1 MTAPESGTAAPPA
14 RPFRRHGPA
23 DPVKILMHRHRS
35 LCERAVD
42 PLEIAAGLE
51 AHGVTD
57 RAAARFRHRDVF
69 SLAEE
74 LYARVPRADGPE
86 CRTPEEPADAAE
98 PDPEPPDPAPAPRS
112 RAARGAVQLLPGALA
127 LATVAAHVSVLAPTP
142 RLLAEVDAAG
152 LLLTVLA
159 LRLALRHGPLRLWR
173 GPGSR
178 AAVTAAFWTVAYAVL
193 GDWLLA
199 QLLSGGPDVPG
210 PPPRAAVA
218 TAVALAC
225 ALAPAAGC
233 AHWFAR
239 RARHR
244 VAASRGLAELASRVR
259 PLLVAA
265 TLLFLVA
272 ATALA
277 AGAHFLLGGTVGGTG
292 SPGGRWAVPAA
303 AALAVLLFLARL
315 LAVHGFP
322 AAAAAGLGS
331 AAALEAVALAL
342 VLTARLPGWAP
353 LGAPVEALVGS
364 AGPAAVPVAACTAAA
379 LGLLVHGLRALT
391 GACAHLPAA
400 RTDLRTPRSPW
411 GGAPMPP
418 PRIPRPPC
426 RGPHSPPGSRPQRR
440 TPDPRPEPEESARF
454 PRSRSGVDT

>member
-1 MTAPESGTAAPPA
+1 MTAPESGTAAPPV
-14 RPFRRHGPA
+14 RPVRRHGPA

-35 LCERAVD
+35 LCEEAVD

-98 PDPEPPDPAPAPRS
+98 ADPEPPDPAPAPRS
-112 RAARGAVQLLPGALA
+112 RTARGAVQLLPGAIGLS
-127 LATVAAHVSVLAPTP
+127 TVAAHVSVLAPTP
-142 RLLAEVDAAG
+142 RLLAAVDAAG

-159 LRLALRHGPLRLWR
+159 LRLALRHGPLRLRR

-178 AAVTAAFWTVAYAVL
+178 TAATAAFWTVAYAVL

-199 QLLSGGPDVPG
+199 QLRSGGPDVPG
-210 PPPRAAVA
+210 PLPRAAVA

-244 VAASRGLAELASRVR
+244 VAASRALAELASRVR

-265 TLLFLVA
+265 TLLFLGA
-272 ATALA
+272 AAALA
-277 AGAHFLLGGTVGGTG
+277 AGAHVLLGRTG

-342 VLTARLPGWAP
+342 VLTARLPGWAR
-353 LGAPVEALVGS
+353 LGAPVEALVGA
-364 AGPAAVPVAACTAAA
+364 AGPAAVPAVACTAAA

-391 GACAHLPAA
+391 GACANLPV
-400 RTDLRTPRSPW
+400 
-411 GGAPMPP
+411 P
-418 PRIPRPPC
+418 PRRE
-426 RGPHSPPGSRPQRR
+426 GR
-440 TPDPRPEPEESARF
+440 TGDDATHRHAPLDPA
-454 PRSRSGVDT
+454 

>member
-1 MTAPESGTAAPPA
+1 MTAPESGTAVPPA
-14 RPFRRHGPA
+14 RPVRRHGPA
-23 DPVKILMHRHRS
+23 DPVKILMHRHRD

-74 LYARVPRADGPE
+74 LYARVPRADDPE
-86 CRTPEEPADAAE
+86 RRTPEEPADAAE
-98 PDPEPPDPAPAPRS
+98 PDPEPEPPGPAPGARS
-112 RAARGAVQLLPGALA
+112 RAARGAVQLLPGALG
-127 LATVAAHVSVLAPTP
+127 LATVAAHVAVLAPTP
-142 RLLAEVDAAG
+142 RALRAVDAAG

-178 AAVTAAFWTVAYAVL
+178 TAATAAFWTVAYAVL

-210 PPPRAAVA
+210 PLPRPAVA

-259 PLLVAA
+259 PLLIAA

-272 ATALA
+272 AAALA
-277 AGAHFLLGGTVGGTG
+277 TGAHLLLGRTG
-292 SPGGRWAVPAA
+292 SPGGRCAIPAA
-303 AALAVLLFLARL
+303 AALTVLLFLARL

-322 AAAAAGLGS
+322 AAAAVGLGS

-342 VLTARLPGWAP
+342 VLAARFPRLAP
-353 LGAPVEALVGS
+353 LGRPVEVLVTV
-364 AGPAAVPVAACTAAA
+364 AGPAAVPAVACAAAA
-379 LGLLVHGLRALT
+379 LCLLVRGLRALT
-391 GACAHLPAA
+391 DACAHQPGPTDVGEVCRPRRNPPA
-400 RTDLRTPRSPW
+400 RSPRSP
-411 GGAPMPP
+411 
-418 PRIPRPPC
+418 
-426 RGPHSPPGSRPQRR
+426 
-440 TPDPRPEPEESARF
+440 
-454 PRSRSGVDT
+454 